1 MRGLIIL
8 FVFLIYIQQGISQV
22 GITPNNNYWN
32 LTGIE
37 SSLLSDL
44 TGTNRINH
52 PSDILNSTDLSFL
65 NTLDS
70 NAYTLVD
77 FQLATFANQTF
88 NLELDRPLRKGA
100 FGFDLSRVSNPGF
113 SDNSFIRNNRIGF
126 DFVYPVFSSLEVSLG
141 GEYSNR
147 YLELNGGLVD
157 TAYIFPS
164 QKENGVSLYQ
174 VNSANSNSEIK
185 RVNLSGGLKW
195 KILDKNLLRIS
206 ASAFS
211 NYSRKRFD
219 YSDTY
224 SDLNFYLKYSDIQN
238 SNVLVDSLIRNTFL
252 NSGFLAIN
260 FFKSDSTCVDSI
272 SKVLD
277 VIAGANSEQSYIVNN
292 GDQWQYTDATVVGH
306 SKLYLSKLTTSLDAE
321 YSLFGFRQGAL
332 NIDSKGRY
340 TINLDSLSKKKLS
353 FGGSVTYNR
362 DLMPIQFYRYSS
374 SLGVI
379 RRNAQLVGDAYQMV
393 NFGLEFPRFDISVNA
408 GFRQLEDYSVMDKH
422 GVIDQLNVRA
432 QTISL
437 EVDYRLKWFYVS
449 NQFTYQRMADDYR
462 FSLPKVV
469 NTGRIYF
476 NTPLFNKAL
485 YIQPGFDLLYYS
497 DYYVTG
503 YHPSFDVYYVQ
514 NDKKYGSYLRSDVF
528 LKAHIQTVEI
538 ELRLANWNYDLYG
551 QETIVAP
558 NYPGIER
565 YFQGRVIWKFKN

>member
-8 FVFLIYIQQGISQV
+8 FVFLIYTQQGISQV
-22 GITPNNNYWN
+22 GITPSNNYWN
-32 LTGIE
+32 LTEIG

-44 TGTNRINH
+44 TGTNRINR
-52 PSDILNSTDLSFL
+52 PSKILNSSDLSFL

-77 FQLATFANQTF
+77 FQLATLANQTF
-88 NLELDRPLRKGA
+88 NLELDRPLRKGS
-100 FGFDLSRVSNPGF
+100 FSFDLSRVSNPGF

-126 DFVYPVFSSLEVSLG
+126 EFVYPVFSSLEVSLG

-157 TAYIFPS
+157 TAYTFPS
-164 QKENGVSLYQ
+164 QRENGVSLYQ
-174 VNSANSNSEIK
+174 VNSANANSEIK
-185 RVNLSGGLKW
+185 RVSLSGGLKW
-195 KILDKNLLRIS
+195 KMLEKKLLRIS
-206 ASAFS
+206 ATAFS

-224 SDLNFYLKYSDIQN
+224 SDLNFYMKYSDIQN
-238 SNVLVDSLIRNTFL
+238 SDVLMDSLIRNSFL
-252 NSGFLAIN
+252 NSGFLALN
-260 FFKSDSTCVDSI
+260 VFKSDSTCVDSI

-277 VIAGANSEQSYIVNN
+277 VIAGAHYEQSYIVNN
-292 GDQWQYTDATVVGH
+292 GDQWQYTNATVVGH
-306 SKLYLSKLTTSLDAE
+306 VKLYSSKLTTSLDAE

-340 TINLDSLSKKKLS
+340 TIKLDSLSKKRLS
-353 FGGSVTYNR
+353 FGGSVTYIR

-379 RRNAQLVGDAYQMV
+379 RRNAQLVGDANQMV

-432 QTISL
+432 QTVSL

-528 LKAHIQTVEI
+528 LKAQIQTVEI

>member
-8 FVFLIYIQQGISQV
+8 FVFLIYTQQGTSQI

-32 LTGIE
+32 LTGIG

-44 TGTNRINH
+44 SGTNRINR
-52 PSDILNSTDLSFL
+52 PSKLLNSTVLSFL
-65 NTLDS
+65 NTIDS

-77 FQLATFANQTF
+77 FQLATLANQTF
-88 NLELDRPLRKGA
+88 NLELDRPLRKGS

-113 SDNSFIRNNRIGF
+113 SDNSFIRNNRIGL
-126 DFVYPVFSSLEVSLG
+126 DFVYPILPSLELNLG

-157 TAYIFPS
+157 SNYSFPS
-164 QKENGVSLYQ
+164 QRESGVSLFQ
-174 VNSANSNSEIK
+174 VNSANANSEIK
-185 RVNLSGGLKW
+185 RIRFDAALKW
-195 KILDKNLLRIS
+195 KVIERDRLLIS
-206 ASAFS
+206 ASTFS
-211 NYSRKRFD
+211 SYSRKRFD

-224 SDLNFYLKYSDIQN
+224 SDLDFYYKYSDIQN
-238 SNVLVDSLIRNTFL
+238 SNELVDSLIRNTISNTGLLSF
-252 NSGFLAIN
+252 NV
-260 FFKSDSTCVDSI
+260 FKSDSTSLDSI
-272 SKVLD
+272 SRLLD
-277 VIAGANSEQSYIVNN
+277 VIAGISTEQSYIANN
-292 GDQWQYTDATVVGH
+292 GDQWQYTDATIVGH
-306 SKLYLSKLTTSLDAE
+306 AKLYLSKLTTSLDAE

-340 TINLDSLSKKKLS
+340 TIKLDSLSKKKLS

-379 RRNAQLVGDAYQMV
+379 RRNAQLVGDAHQML
-393 NFGLEFPRFDISVNA
+393 NFGLEFPRFDVSVNA
-408 GFRQLEDYSVMDKH
+408 GFRQLENYSVMDKH

-432 QTISL
+432 QTVSM

-528 LKAHIQTVEI
+528 LKAQIQTVEI

>member
-8 FVFLIYIQQGISQV
+8 FVFLIYTQQGISQV

-32 LTGIE
+32 LTGIG

-44 TGTNRINH
+44 TGTNRINR
-52 PSDILNSTDLSFL
+52 PSEILNSTDLSFL

-70 NAYTLVD
+70 NAYALVD
-77 FQLATFANQTF
+77 FQLATLANQTF

-100 FGFDLSRVSNPGF
+100 FRFDLSRVSNPGF
-113 SDNSFIRNNRIGF
+113 SENSFIRNNKIGF
-126 DFVYPVFSSLEVSLG
+126 DFVYPLLSSLEMSLG

-164 QKENGVSLYQ
+164 QRENGVSLYQ
-174 VNSANSNSEIK
+174 VNSANANSEIK

-195 KILDKNLLRIS
+195 KILDKKLLRIS

-224 SDLNFYLKYSDIQN
+224 SDLNFYLKYSDVQN
-238 SNVLVDSLIRNTFL
+238 SEVLVDSLIRNTFL
-252 NSGFLAIN
+252 NSGFIAIN

-277 VIAGANSEQSYIVNN
+277 VIAGAHSEQSYIVNN
-292 GDQWQYTDATVVGH
+292 GDQWQYTNETVVGH
-306 SKLYLSKLTTSLDAE
+306 AKLYLLKLTTSLDAE

-379 RRNAQLVGDAYQMV
+379 RRNAQLVGDAHQMV
-393 NFGLEFPRFDISVNA
+393 NFGLEFPRFDVSVNA
-408 GFRQLEDYSVMDKH
+408 GFRQLENYSVMDKH